1 MPVIEKAHLNFI
13 GACEG
18 NLVCGTCHIIL
29 DKNLAEKLKKP
40 NNKELDLLDSIIG
53 SGKTSRLAC

>member
-1 MPVIEKAHLNFI
+1 MPVIEKAQSTFI

-29 DKNLAEKLKKP
+29 EKALAKKLKKP
-40 NNKELDLLDSIIG
+40 EDKELDLLDSIIG
-53 SGKTSRLAC
+53 S